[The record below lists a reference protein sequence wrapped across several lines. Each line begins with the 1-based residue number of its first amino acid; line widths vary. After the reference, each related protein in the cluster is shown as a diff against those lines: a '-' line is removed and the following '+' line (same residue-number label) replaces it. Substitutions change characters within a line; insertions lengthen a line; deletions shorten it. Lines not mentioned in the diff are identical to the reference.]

1 MIVCYTK
8 IYRRFQNN
16 NIIQHVHHILTIFAI
31 IGEFLIDLKQEFS
44 GGDNKTIKVAEL
56 KKIEQESKTIEKFIQ
71 KFKRAAKRNEYERRL
86 LIEKFKRGINRIIQR
101 KLIRVEHPSRSI
113 EQQYKRITNLNRHWK
128 KSRREEKRLKEKRKT
143 GNQALKLNMPA
154 NAGKTQK

>member
-44 GGDNKTIKVAEL
+44 KGDNKTIKVAEF
-56 KKIEQESKTIEKFIQ
+56 KKIEQESKTIKEFIQ
-71 KFKRAAKRNEYERRL
+71 KFKRAAKINEYKRRL
-86 LIEKFKRGINRIIQR
+86 LIEKFKKEINFQR
-101 KLIRVEHPSRSI
+101 FSKP
-113 EQQYKRITNLNRHWK
+113 Y
-128 KSRREEKRLKEKRKT
+128 
-143 GNQALKLNMPA
+143 
-154 NAGKTQK
+154 